1 MEDVGRFA
9 AAAQWARKYRV
20 AAIVAAFVVSVL
32 LGLWNT
38 TAGISSLI
46 ATLAVVL
53 FLLLPGIETVVR
65 NFRQGYR
72 GES

>member
-1 MEDVGRFA
+1 MEDVGRFG

-20 AAIVAAFVVSVL
+20 AAIVVAFLVSVL
-32 LGLWNT
+32 MSLWNT

-46 ATLAVVL
+46 VSLAVAL